1 MSLFDGLR
9 GTELYFMSTPAVT
22 QGQQTQ
28 PAPVLAQAGKTR
40 AAVTYSR
47 SWATALFI
55 VDVSLFILSAY
66 LAKLVAE
73 RFYHT
78 PSASRLIVGDIIVI
92 TLWIVM
98 FNTLGLYTRT
108 YAFRMKDELYYTIA
122 ALSLGIVPQLVVF
135 TVVPAISTSRVG
147 AVIDLALSIVLVGTG
162 RTVMHGIRNMRIFQR
177 SERIAIVGKGTRIRE
192 ALSSLELGKDA
203 LPLLVDVDDVDST
216 LSQENSSGRPA
227 LERVSWFAQAVESR
241 CDTLIFTEML
251 DPRVLPGVLDVACRY
266 HMRVAFAPP
275 RIKRYS
281 FSLSLETNGNQ
292 ALIVARQLNACTP
305 IARLKK
311 RILDLGLGTLAL
323 LIFSPVMVLCA
334 VAVYLESG
342 RPILFRQER
351 VGIGGKSFD
360 VLKFR
365 SMRVDAESETG
376 AVWVR
381 ENDDRRTRVGAV
393 LRRLSFDELPQLFNV
408 LRGEMSLVGPRPERP
423 VFEERFRQMFPRYD
437 ERHLVPPGIT
447 GWSHIHM
454 KRLVDPSDI
463 GERLEYDLRYVEQ
476 WTIWLDAS
484 ILLKTAAEF
493 LFHRSG

>member
-1 MSLFDGLR
+1 MSSP
-9 GTELYFMSTPAVT
+9 TIT
-22 QGQQTQ
+22 QEQQAHA
-28 PAPVLAQAGKTR
+28 APPLAQATQAR

-55 VDVSLFILSAY
+55 VDVSLFVLSASI
-66 LAKLVAE
+66 AKLVAE

-78 PSASRLIVGDIIVI
+78 PSPSKLIVGDILVI
-92 TLWIVM
+92 SLWIVM
-98 FNTLGLYTRT
+98 FNLLGLYTRT
-108 YAFRMKDELYYTIA
+108 YAFRMKDELYYTVA
-122 ALSLGIVPQLVVF
+122 GLSLGIVPQLIVF
-135 TVVPAISTSRVG
+135 TIVPAISTSRVG
-147 AVIDLALSIVLVGTG
+147 AIISLALSIVLVGAG

-177 SERIAIVGKGTRIRE
+177 SERIAIIGSGVRVRE
-192 ALSSLELGKDA
+192 AFSSLELGKDA
-203 LPLLVDVDDVDST
+203 SPLLVEVNDIDST
-216 LSQENSSGRPA
+216 LSDGVA
-227 LERVSWFAQAVESR
+227 TVTLEHVPWFAQAVESR
-241 CDTLIFTEML
+241 CDTLIFTEMV
-251 DPRVLPGVLDVACRY
+251 DPRLLPGVLDVASRY

-311 RILDLGLGTLAL
+311 RILDIVLGTAALA
-323 LIFSPVMVLCA
+323 IFAPVMLVCA
-334 VAVYLESG
+334 IAIYIESG

-351 VGIGGKSFD
+351 VGMHGTCFD
-360 VLKFR
+360 ILKFR
-365 SMRVDAESETG
+365 SMRVNAEDETG

-423 VFEERFRQMFPRYD
+423 VFEERFRRMFPRYD